1 MCYGLM
7 RDRYEPPTQPGGPGG
22 PWEPMRPQP
31 PARRRADPYDDFAAR
46 IDEAAGETRAA
57 GLRRLSKLT
66 WRAIQLSALATVGF
80 VTLFARSAPAQTVT
94 SQVRPAPSVKAATAS
109 PSPSPT
115 RKKKNH
121 HPKPR
126 SPSVSSTPGTAP
138 PAAPAPSP
146 TLAPPATAPAAPP
159 PAPTPAPVQTTSSG
173 SHGG

>member
-1 MCYGLM
+1 
-7 RDRYEPPTQPGGPGG
+7 
-22 PWEPMRPQP
+22 MRPQP

-66 WRAIQLSALATVGF
+66 WRATQLSALATVGF
-80 VTLFARSAPAQTVT
+80 VTLFVRSAPAQTVS
-94 SQVRPAPSVKAATAS
+94 SQVKPAPSVKATTAS

-115 RKKKNH
+115 KKKKH
-121 HPKPR
+121 HHKPR
-126 SPSVSSTPGTAP
+126 SSSVSSTSGTAP
-138 PAAPAPSP
+138 SAAPAPSP